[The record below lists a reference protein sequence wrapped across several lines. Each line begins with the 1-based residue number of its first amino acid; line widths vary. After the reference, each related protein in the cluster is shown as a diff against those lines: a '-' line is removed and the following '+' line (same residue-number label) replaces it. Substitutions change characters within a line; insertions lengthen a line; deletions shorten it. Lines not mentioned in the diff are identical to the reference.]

1 MPYIIEDG
9 VAKLADRSAFAG
21 SIATSDILIRT
32 CVKKAGIPL
41 ESAVKMMTEVPAR
54 IMKLKTKGKLQI
66 GYDSDIVIF
75 DENIIV
81 REVLVSK
88 GVI

>member
-1 MPYIIEDG
+1 
-9 VAKLADRSAFAG
+9 
-21 SIATSDILIRT
+21 
-32 CVKKAGIPL
+32 
-41 ESAVKMMTEVPAR
+41 MTEVPAR